1 MLVFTDPPPAYA
13 YEVEEKCCPARGE
26 FAITM
31 WVKMEKYP
39 AVLASY
45 QRGIDTEPN
54 TVLKVSNDGELTFY
68 YKGHTA
74 R

>member
-1 MLVFTDPPPAYA
+1 MLLFTDPPPAYA
-13 YEVEEKCCPARGE
+13 YNFEECCPGRGE

-31 WVKMEKYP
+31 WVKVERYP
-39 AVLASY
+39 AILASY

-54 TVLKVSNDGELTFY
+54 TVLRITNDGELTLY
-68 YKGHTA
+68 YKGHNA